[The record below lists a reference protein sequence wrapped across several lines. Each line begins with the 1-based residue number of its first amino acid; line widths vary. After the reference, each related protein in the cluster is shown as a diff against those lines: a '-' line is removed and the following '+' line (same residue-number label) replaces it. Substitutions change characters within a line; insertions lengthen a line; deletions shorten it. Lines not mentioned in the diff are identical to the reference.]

1 MTSLLPKPKVIAL
14 GGAGIKIATRLR
26 DGPLQDFD
34 ILGIDLTATAAPFE
48 VLSVGG
54 GNLEFLGS
62 GGDPEVTL
70 RAVEEKK
77 PDIETKLQGTS
88 LLFIIA
94 GLGGGT
100 ASALAPMIAEM
111 ASRAGALVFA
121 FVSLPF
127 SIEGSRRSSQAK
139 EALSALRQSGAVV
152 IPLPNDILLRWAP
165 EGSTATHA
173 IELADKNIGKGIR
186 GITAMIYTP
195 GLLEVDFESIKRTF
209 TQSKNAKTIFSFG
222 EGFGAGALSQ
232 VYSELTSCPLL
243 QAAEVARSA
252 DHLLLS
258 VKVSGDIGL
267 KEVMQLTQQL
277 AEKFGVRSEKIVGAV
292 ISTDWNEPR
301 IEAVFIGQPD
311 LETRRRQTAA
321 LQNATLI
328 SKASR
333 QKAEA
338 TPNPQTEF
346 SFNTLLEQRGFFEN
360 TELNLY
366 RGEDVDVP
374 TYLRR
379 SVKVVL

>member
-34 ILGIDLTATAAPFE
+34 IQGFDLIATPAPFD
-48 VLSVGG
+48 VFSIGG
-54 GNLEFLGS
+54 GNLEFFGS

-70 RAVEEKK
+70 RAAEEKK
-77 PDIETKLQGTS
+77 AEIEAKLQGTS
-88 LLFIIA
+88 LIFIIA

-100 ASALAPMIAEM
+100 ASALAPMIAE
-111 ASRAGALVFA
+111 AAVRAGALVFA

-127 SIEGSRRSSQAK
+127 SIEGTRRASQAK
-139 EALSALRQSGAVV
+139 EAMSALRQSGAVV

-186 GITAMIYTP
+186 GLTAMIYTP

-209 TQSKNAKTIFSFG
+209 SQSKNAKTIFSFG
-222 EGFGAGALSQ
+222 EGYGAGALTQ

-252 DHLLLS
+252 DHMVLS
-258 VKVSGDIGL
+258 IKVSGDIGL
-267 KEVMQLTQQL
+267 KEVNQLTQQL
-277 AEKFGVRSEKIVGAV
+277 AEKFGIRNEKIVGAV
-292 ISTDWNEPR
+292 VSTDWNEPR

-311 LETRRRQTAA
+311 LETRRKQSAA
-321 LQNATLI
+321 LQSATLAT
-328 SKASR
+328 KASR
-333 QKAEA
+333 QKPEA
-338 TPNPQTEF
+338 QVNPQTEF

-379 SVKVVL
+379 SIKVQL